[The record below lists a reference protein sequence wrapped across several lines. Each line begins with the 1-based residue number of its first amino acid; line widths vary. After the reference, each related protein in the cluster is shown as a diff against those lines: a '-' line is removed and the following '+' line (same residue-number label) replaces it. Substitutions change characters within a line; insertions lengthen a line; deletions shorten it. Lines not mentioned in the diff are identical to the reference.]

1 MPFAMVVLL
10 FLPAAGRRMSSGQ
23 LLAVSLFG
31 MIAMLMAQV
40 ALVLSA
46 RPSHHSTGV
55 IGVLWGLVM
64 SLPRAGWGIGFG
76 ALLVSGV
83 SVLPVVRVPRAGSS
97 SVAPLVAPIIPRMT
111 PPPLTLLC
119 PGQGAQ
125 TLGMGKAWFDASPE
139 SRAVF
144 AQVDQILGDRLGAPL
159 STLCFD
165 GPADRLNRTDASQPA
180 IFVTSIACWKGLLA
194 KWSFGNG
201 EANIAAAAGLSL
213 GEYTALHLAGAI
225 GFEDALELVTLR
237 GRAMQDAAEAS
248 PGGMLALIGA
258 DETQAQTVCDKARGP
273 DVLVCANF
281 NAPGQIVL
289 SGHKVACDRAAEV
302 ASEMGLRATAL
313 VVAGAF
319 HSPLMAPAAE
329 RLGAQLAKT
338 TITPPRCTVVANV
351 TALPHENTPDSIRRR
366 LVEQL
371 TSPVRWSQSCSWLG
385 TNVKAEFHELAP
397 GKTLSGL
404 MRRIDKSIKVNTHE
418 DPN

>member
-1 MPFAMVVLL
+1 
-10 FLPAAGRRMSSGQ
+10 
-23 LLAVSLFG
+23 
-31 MIAMLMAQV
+31 
-40 ALVLSA
+40 
-46 RPSHHSTGV
+46 
-55 IGVLWGLVM
+55 
-64 SLPRAGWGIGFG
+64 
-76 ALLVSGV
+76 
-83 SVLPVVRVPRAGSS
+83 
-97 SVAPLVAPIIPRMT
+97 MT

-125 TLGMGKAWFDASPE
+125 ALGMGKPWFDASPE
-139 SRAVF
+139 ARAVY
-144 AQVDQILGDRLGAPL
+144 AHADTILGNRLGAPL
-159 STLCFD
+159 SELCFE
-165 GPADRLNRTDASQPA
+165 GPADRLNRTDVSQPA
-180 IFVTSIACWKGLLA
+180 IFVTSVACWKGLLA

-248 PGGMLALIGA
+248 PGGMVALIGA
-258 DETQAQTVCDKARGP
+258 DEAQAQAICDKARAS
-273 DVLVCANF
+273 DILVCANF

-289 SGHKVACDRAAEV
+289 SGHKVACDRAAAI

-319 HSPLMAPAAE
+319 HSPLMAPAAD

-338 TITPPRCTVVANV
+338 SITSPRCTVVANV
-351 TALPHENTPDSIRRR
+351 TALPHESSPDSIRRR

-371 TSPVRWSQSCSWLG
+371 TSPVRWSQSCSWLAA
-385 TNVKAEFHELAP
+385 NIKAEVHELAP
-397 GKTLSGL
+397 GKTLAGL

-418 DPN
+418 DPAA